1 MTEEYYMK
9 VQELHDELALT
20 EELIMMM
27 KELEDDAEFRNR
39 LEFLKDYASKGWAAL
54 LCQMASHYLNIIRNI
69 GHETS
74 ARAQL
79 EMVRDKLQNEF
90 NQMEPREEND
100 KLQNEFEQLEP
111 REEN

>member
-69 GHETS
+69 GRETS

-79 EMVRDKLQNEF
+79 DMVREKLQNEF
-90 NQMEPREEND
+90 NQMEP
-100 KLQNEFEQLEP
+100 KNERL
-111 REEN
+111 

>member
-1 MTEEYYMK
+1 M
-9 VQELHDELALT
+9 HDELALT

-90 NQMEPREEND
+90 
-100 KLQNEFEQLEP
+100 EQLEP
-111 REEN
+111 REEK

>member
-39 LEFLKDYASKGWAAL
+39 LEFLKDYASKGWATL
-54 LCQMASHYLNIIRNI
+54 LSSIAIHYLNIIRNI

-90 NQMEPREEND
+90 
-100 KLQNEFEQLEP
+100 EQLEP
-111 REEN
+111 REEE

>member
-9 VQELHDELALT
+9 VQELHDEIMKT
-20 EELIMMM
+20 EELILFLKNM
-27 KELEDDAEFRNR
+27 EDENEFRSTQ
-39 LEFLKDYASKGWAAL
+39 EMLKDYASKGWATL
-54 LCQMASHYLNIIRNI
+54 LSSIAIHYLNIIRNI

-90 NQMEPREEND
+90 
-100 KLQNEFEQLEP
+100 EQLEP
-111 REEN
+111 RGENEKMKK

>member
-39 LEFLKDYASKGWAAL
+39 LEVLKDYASKGWAAL

-90 NQMEPREEND
+90 
-100 KLQNEFEQLEP
+100 EQLEP
-111 REEN
+111 KKEK

>member
-1 MTEEYYMK
+1 MK
-9 VQELHDELALT
+9 VQELHDEIMKT
-20 EELIMMM
+20 EELI
-27 KELEDDAEFRNR
+27 L
-39 LEFLKDYASKGWAAL
+39 FLKNMEDENTL
-54 LCQMASHYLNIIRNI
+54 LSSIAIHYLNIIRNI

-90 NQMEPREEND
+90 
-100 KLQNEFEQLEP
+100 EQLEP

>member
-1 MTEEYYMK
+1 MK

-39 LEFLKDYASKGWAAL
+39 LEFLKDYASKGWATL

-90 NQMEPREEND
+90 
-100 KLQNEFEQLEP
+100 EQLEP
-111 REEN
+111 KNEK

>member
-90 NQMEPREEND
+90 
-100 KLQNEFEQLEP
+100 EQLEP
-111 REEN
+111 KKIKN

>member
-9 VQELHDELALT
+9 VQELHDE
-20 EELIMMM
+20 IM
-27 KELEDDAEFRNR
+27 KTNEFRST
-39 LEFLKDYASKGWAAL
+39 LEMLKDYASKGWATL
-54 LCQMASHYLNIIRNI
+54 LSSIAIHYLNIIRDI

-90 NQMEPREEND
+90 
-100 KLQNEFEQLEP
+100 EQLEP
-111 REEN
+111 KKN

>member
-1 MTEEYYMK
+1 MTEDYYMK

-20 EELIMMM
+20 EELILFLKNM
-27 KELEDDAEFRNR
+27 EDENEFRST

-90 NQMEPREEND
+90 NQMEPREENE
-100 KLQNEFEQLEP
+100 K
-111 REEN
+111 